1 MAAPVPT
8 TAIRQAVDIGHWA
21 RSAAGTMTSIMPT
34 ADAGSSYHFLNRTN
48 FNQLIIAA
56 MSLKMKCRMRG
67 IPRIITGSHWTSIQG
82 VIMLLVVAYFGK
94 PLFVPMSYGLLIA
107 VILYPVCKKFEQR
120 RWPRSLAVGLSLGIV
135 ILLFLTLL
143 GLLIFQLNMFSKD
156 LPELAGKLGVVL
168 TDLRH
173 WIATRLHL
181 TTDQQDNWWRQWA
194 TGAQNSL
201 IRIIGNSVGATTNVL
216 ISLLL
221 VPVYAALFLY
231 NRGTFLAFL
240 QKIAGEQYKAQLP
253 VLLNEVIHT
262 YYGFIKGMIKVY
274 IIVGILNSI
283 GLLALG
289 IPHAILFGMVTA
301 IMTIIPYVGI
311 IVSALIP
318 ISVAWLTKDSVWY
331 PLGVVAVFSFVQYLE
346 ANLIFPKVVA
356 AQLNVSTWATL
367 VAIVAGGLLW
377 GISGMILFIPFVAIL
392 KLIVSRV
399 KEGEALNILL
409 SR

>member
-1 MAAPVPT
+1 
-8 TAIRQAVDIGHWA
+8 
-21 RSAAGTMTSIMPT
+21 
-34 ADAGSSYHFLNRTN
+34 
-48 FNQLIIAA
+48 
-56 MSLKMKCRMRG
+56 MRG

-82 VIMLLVVAYFGK
+82 VIMLVVVAYFGK

-107 VILYPVCKKFEQR
+107 IILYPVCKKLEQR
-120 RWPRSLAVGLSLGIV
+120 RWPRSLAVGLSLAIV

-143 GLLIFQLNMFSKD
+143 ALLIFQLNIFSRD
-156 LPELAGKLGVVL
+156 LPELLDKMVPVL
-168 TDLRH
+168 SDLRDS
-173 WIATRLHL
+173 IATRLHL

-194 TGAQNSL
+194 AGAQNSL
-201 IRIIGNSVGATTNVL
+201 IRIAGNSLGATGNVL

-240 QKIAGEQYKAQLP
+240 QKIAGVQYKSQLP

-274 IIVGILNSI
+274 VIVGILNSI
-283 GLLALG
+283 GLYFLG
-289 IPHAILFGMVTA
+289 IPHALLFGMVTA
-301 IMTIIPYVGI
+301 VMTIIPYVGI

-392 KLIVSRV
+392 KLIVTRV